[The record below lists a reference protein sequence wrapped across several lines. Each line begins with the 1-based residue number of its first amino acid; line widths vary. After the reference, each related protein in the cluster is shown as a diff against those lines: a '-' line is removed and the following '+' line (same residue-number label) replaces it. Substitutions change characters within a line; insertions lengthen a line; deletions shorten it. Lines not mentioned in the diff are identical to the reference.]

1 MQRAFFSAV
10 LGVIAI
16 GLAIGS
22 RLTIAAA
29 EPEPHAQQSPRT
41 ITLEIVIGKTQ
52 DSITPEQAA
61 QLSGPSE
68 KVAAFVGELESSG
81 RISVIDRIR
90 LTTLENQKALVQAGK
105 NAPVATGQ
113 TFESRSGP
121 RQTSY
126 LRENVGTLISVV
138 ARADGDA
145 VMAELEIEKS
155 QLEQRAGDSAPGD
168 PFVPPAKEIMQSR
181 ANVRIG
187 NGTTLLVSTDA
198 ARQFVLVSTRLLDGA
213 PGPET
218 GASTAPAMVDK
229 IKLFQL
235 QNSSAQAAAE
245 LVKAL
250 FGRDAGRIAVGVDA
264 RTNALIVR
272 AADERQLE
280 AIEAILMRLDES
292 DPQDAPPRDAATS
305 ADERRVSA
313 NSPVWQYR
321 AEKVEIN
328 LNLGAQLDKLGAE
341 GWELVEI
348 VDGGIAVFKRQKRES
363 GDPRHTGVKEGP
375 PSQPASAESDS
386 SRKTITII
394 EAPEASKRAIQQRG
408 DAVERGMKAS
418 ELELRERMKRHIKPR
433 EDEKH
438 E

>member
-22 RLTIAAA
+22 RMTIAAA

-41 ITLEIVIGKTQ
+41 IALEIVIGKTQ

-68 KVAAFVGELESSG
+68 QVAAFVRELESSG
-81 RISVIDRIR
+81 RISVIDRICV
-90 LTTLENQKALVQAGK
+90 TTLENQKALVQAGK

-113 TFESRSGP
+113 TFDSRGGS

-155 QLEQRAGDSAPGD
+155 QLEQRAGDSVPGD
-168 PFVPPAKEIMQSR
+168 PFVPPAKETMQSR

-187 NGTTLLVSTDA
+187 NGMTLLVSTDA
-198 ARQFVLVSTRLLDGA
+198 ARQFVLVSARLLDGA

-218 GASTAPAMVDK
+218 SASTAPAMVDK

-250 FGRDAGRIAVGVDA
+250 FGRDAGRFTIGVDA

-280 AIEAILMRLDES
+280 AIEAILLRLDEG

-305 ADERRVSA
+305 TDERRVSA

-386 SRKTITII
+386 SRKTITVI

>member
-29 EPEPHAQQSPRT
+29 EPEPHAQQSHRT
-41 ITLEIVIGKTQ
+41 IALEIVIGKIQ

-68 KVAAFVGELESSG
+68 KVAAFVRELESSG
-81 RISVIDRIR
+81 RIGAIDRIR
-90 LTTLENQKALVQAGK
+90 LTTLENQKTLVQAGK
-105 NAPVATGQ
+105 NAPVAAGQ
-113 TFESRSGP
+113 TLDPRGGP

-126 LRENVGTLISVV
+126 QRENVGTLISVV

-168 PFVPPAKEIMQSR
+168 PFVPAATEIMQSR

-198 ARQFVLVSTRLLDGA
+198 ARQFVLVSARLLDSP
-213 PGPET
+213 PGPKA
-218 GASTAPAMVDK
+218 GASTAAAMVDT

-235 QNSSAQAAAE
+235 QNSSAQTAAE

-250 FGRDAGRIAVGVDA
+250 FGRDAGRIAIGVDG

-272 AADERQLE
+272 ADDERQLK
-280 AIEAILMRLDES
+280 AIEAILLRLDES
-292 DPQDAPPRDAATS
+292 DPQDSSPRDAANL
-305 ADERRVSA
+305 ANERRDSS

-348 VDGGIAVFKRQKRES
+348 VDGGIAVFKRQKREP
-363 GDPRHTGVKEGP
+363 GDARHTGVKEGLP
-375 PSQPASAESDS
+375 CLPASAESDS

-394 EAPEASKRAIQQRG
+394 EAPEASRRAIQQHV
-408 DAVERGMKAS
+408 DAVEKGMKAS

-433 EDEKH
+433 EH
-438 E
+438 ENRD